1 MGGSKALARHR
12 FSPKGRLLGILLA
25 VLAAVFAS
33 SAGVLVRQ
41 VEPSDAWTL
50 LAYRSLGFVVTLLLF
65 IAVCHGKASVARFA
79 AIGREGIVVA
89 LSLGAAFIAFL
100 LALVATNV
108 ATVVAVLGAAPMVAG
123 LLGWAFIGER
133 PSGAA
138 WLAMLAAILGVSLIA
153 WSGLGS
159 GSALG
164 LGLAVLACLGY
175 AAAIVGLRAGSARDM
190 SPAVCLS
197 GVFAG
202 LVSVTLAD
210 GLVAEPGVV
219 LVGLLLGSV
228 QIGAQ
233 YILLTIATRFAP
245 ASDVALAMVLELVL
259 APLWVWAF
267 VGEAAPRAVLL
278 GGGIVATAV
287 ILNAAASD
295 KAIS

>member
-1 MGGSKALARHR
+1 MRRR
-12 FSPKGRLLGILLA
+12 FSPNGRLLGILLA

-41 VEPSDAWTL
+41 VDASDAWTL
-50 LAYRSLGFVVTLLLF
+50 LAYRSLGFVATVLLF
-65 IAVCHGKASVARFA
+65 IVICNGRATLRRFN
-79 AIGREGIVVA
+79 AIGREGIAVA

-100 LALVATNV
+100 LALVVTNV

-123 LLGWAFIGER
+123 LLGWAFIGEK
-133 PSGAA
+133 PSKAT

-153 WSGLGS
+153 WSDLGS
-159 GSALG
+159 GSAPG

-190 SPAVCLS
+190 SPAICLS

-210 GLVAEPGVV
+210 SLVAETDVV

-267 VGEAAPRAVLL
+267 VGEAAPQVVLL

-287 ILNAAASD
+287 IFNAIASD
-295 KAIS
+295 KATR